1 MDVHTLSVVIITL
14 IFIDNY
20 TGRCEPWILACA
32 ITRCGRIFAD
42 FVVCAAGRDSGPT
55 LLARQI
61 IPADF
66 AVTNYLGREAVYSN
80 RYTVSV
86 DICKR
91 VIPSFPITITSSNG
105 LSRSFC
111 LQWIDSRFLSDFS
124 NFFRLF
130 STSSCAPNNSQSIHT
145 HTHHTLSLALA
156 LPNSF
161 CLSHGL
167 RFILFAINKVKSDAD
182 YLHRKAQ
189 WKMTPLRS
197 VWNRF

>member
-1 MDVHTLSVVIITL
+1 MLEYMDVHALPVDIISL

-20 TGRCEPWILACA
+20 TGRCEPWILARA
-32 ITRCGRIFAD
+32 ITRCGRVFAD
-42 FVVCAAGRDSGPT
+42 FIVCAAGRDSGPT

-86 DICKR
+86 GICKR
-91 VIPSFPITITSSNG
+91 VIPSVPITITNSNG

-124 NFFRLF
+124 NFFCLF
-130 STSSCAPNNSQSIHT
+130 STFSCASKHS
-145 HTHHTLSLALA
+145 LSLSLS
-156 LPNSF
+156 LSNSF
-161 CLSHGL
+161 CVSHGL

-182 YLHRKAQ
+182 YLRRKAE
-189 WKMTPLRS
+189 WKMTPLR
-197 VWNRF
+197 VRLK